1 MNNSPRRKIF
11 AAGLRWLGALL
22 VVLLPVHAPAQPTQ
36 PQRWL
41 LVFDLS
47 SAMKQRLPATEA
59 VLKNFLATSAG
70 GRLQAG
76 DYIGVWTYDKKLHTG
91 QCPLIEWDPME
102 AALDRTNLVS
112 FLRSR
117 KFSGSSRLAT
127 LQPALSEVVS
137 SSERLTIIIFCD
149 GQSEISS
156 TPYDHGINQNFLAG
170 RAERKK
176 SRQPF
181 VVLMRTLS
189 GKSIGCTVNYPPG
202 AINIPLFLAPAAP
215 TNLPPPVPLSA
226 PVKPPVIQDLII
238 IGTNVST
245 STSELTNLPLPAIKS
260 VPVEAPKILA
270 APAVQPAP
278 TPESTNPVHT
288 VQLAATNIGSLPPA
302 PAVITTNRPSGSNI
316 PASANGTEPVSP
328 QANNLLVVKPPA
340 KIESPQ
346 ATPAIN
352 AAAAPAEAATD
363 RHAHLLLVSG
373 ISLLAAL
380 IGLVILWVVR
390 LGRRPQSSLISRSME
405 DDPRRK

>member
-137 SSERLTIIIFCD
+137 SSERL
-149 GQSEISS
+149 
-156 TPYDHGINQNFLAG
+156 
-170 RAERKK
+170 
-176 SRQPF
+176 
-181 VVLMRTLS
+181 
-189 GKSIGCTVNYPPG
+189 
-202 AINIPLFLAPAAP
+202 
-215 TNLPPPVPLSA
+215 
-226 PVKPPVIQDLII
+226 
-238 IGTNVST
+238 
-245 STSELTNLPLPAIKS
+245 
-260 VPVEAPKILA
+260 
-270 APAVQPAP
+270 
-278 TPESTNPVHT
+278 
-288 VQLAATNIGSLPPA
+288 
-302 PAVITTNRPSGSNI
+302 
-316 PASANGTEPVSP
+316 
-328 QANNLLVVKPPA
+328 
-340 KIESPQ
+340 
-346 ATPAIN
+346 
-352 AAAAPAEAATD
+352 
-363 RHAHLLLVSG
+363 
-373 ISLLAAL
+373 
-380 IGLVILWVVR
+380 
-390 LGRRPQSSLISRSME
+390 
-405 DDPRRK
+405 